1 MPKPCAC
8 GKAKTRMSIIML
20 ALTLAAT
27 SVRPEMVASDLAY
40 VQGTIVAAL
49 FSGDGSAQWFDV
61 KREDGRITRIYPTW
75 CVAWGPGVVIKAHIA
90 PGSSTEVDSIEVTGW
105 HKLN

>member
-1 MPKPCAC
+1 
-8 GKAKTRMSIIML
+8 MSMIVL

-49 FSGDGSAQWFDV
+49 FQGDGSAQWFDV
-61 KREDGRITRIYPTW
+61 KGEDGRITRIYPTW
-75 CVAWGPGVVIKAHIA
+75 CVAWGPGVVIKARM
-90 PGSSTEVDSIEVTGW
+90 VDETHTDKIEVIGW
-105 HKLN
+105 NNWVH